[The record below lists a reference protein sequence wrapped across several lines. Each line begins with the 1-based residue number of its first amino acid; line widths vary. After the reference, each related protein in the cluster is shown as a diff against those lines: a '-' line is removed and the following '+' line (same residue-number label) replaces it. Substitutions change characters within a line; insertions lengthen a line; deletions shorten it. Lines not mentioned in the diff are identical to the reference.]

1 MKKCVTI
8 NSCSDENLWYKDEI
22 GESYEYKFDDG
33 DDSVVIDICD
43 GKGSLGSVF
52 IKDVDIF
59 DVEDDVIIRS
69 SKIPLT
75 ENEILKEELN
85 AVSKTIY
92 DSI

>member
-8 NSCSDENLWYKDEI
+8 NSCSDENLWYKDKI

-52 IKDVDIF
+52 TKDVDIF

-69 SKIPLT
+69 SETSLT